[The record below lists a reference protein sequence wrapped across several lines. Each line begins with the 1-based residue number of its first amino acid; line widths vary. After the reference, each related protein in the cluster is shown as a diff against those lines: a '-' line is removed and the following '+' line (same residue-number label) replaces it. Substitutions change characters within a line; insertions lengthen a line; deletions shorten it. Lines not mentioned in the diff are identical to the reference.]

1 MVPDRAPSFFHTA
14 GIARMTPTPKEERT
28 MAKANFDTRVKREKE
43 RLQEVYSGLD
53 DKRKAVVEGLIEEA
67 AFMRV
72 SLQDLK
78 EDIKQNGDTELF
90 CQGKEQEPY
99 LRERPSS
106 KKYDTRN
113 ANYQKIIKLL
123 LEQLPKEQQTS
134 GGDDFESF

>member
-1 MVPDRAPSFFHTA
+1 
-14 GIARMTPTPKEERT
+14 
-28 MAKANFDTRVKREKE
+28 MAKAKFDTRVKREKD

-78 EDIKQNGDTELF
+78 EDIEQNGDTELF